1 MRRPHQTAHENHERW
16 LISYADFITLLF
28 ALFVVLFASAQAD
41 RQKVKEISASVR
53 EALEHG
59 QFTNTLEMMLGRGK
73 HENSR
78 PPLNPERVEHSENLP
93 PPPAPPAAKPAAPA
107 DLAKSLAALQKSL
120 ALEMAAG
127 KLGLK
132 LERRGLVVSFRESAF
147 FASGNDAVEPASLP
161 IIAKVA
167 DEIRKLPNPLRIEGH
182 TDSVPIHNGRF
193 RSNWE
198 LSAARAIAVMELL
211 RRRFGIPEGRMSVG
225 GYAENAPTDT
235 NQTAT
240 GRSHNRR
247 VDLVVLSSEGELGE
261 PKPAAAAALPARR

>member
-1 MRRPHQTAHENHERW
+1 MSTEKPKPQPAHG
-16 LISYADFITLLF
+16 I
-28 ALFVVLFASAQAD
+28 
-41 RQKVKEISASVR
+41 
-53 EALEHG
+53 
-59 QFTNTLEMMLGRGK
+59 
-73 HENSR
+73 
-78 PPLNPERVEHSENLP
+78 RVGS
-93 PPPAPPAAKPAAPA
+93 
-107 DLAKSLAALQKSL
+107 
-120 ALEMAAG
+120 G
-127 KLGLK
+127 KLWH
-132 LERRGLVVSFRESAF
+132 RTVSFRESAF

-235 NQTAT
+235 NQTAS

-261 PKPAAAAALPARR
+261 PKPAATPTAPVRR